1 MKKVP
6 SYPKVLILGASYTEN
21 ALTGE
26 VILQEKVDGS
36 QFGFGLNEDNE
47 LVFRSHNSSIQK
59 ECIPSMFKGG
69 VEYLLTI
76 EEKIKAFFSPDTY
89 FYCEY
94 LRKPKHNVLKYD
106 RFPKHHLVLFDV
118 LIKEKWV
125 DREELCKIAEY
136 LDIDMIPE
144 LYRGKADIDKIKELL
159 NIPSFLGNEL
169 IEGVVIK
176 NYNLFIE
183 GSSSPLFT
191 KYVRETFKERSKID
205 QKDKESNK
213 QSIEEYI
220 KSFHNEARWQKAYLH
235 LLEQDKIEKQPKDIQ
250 KLINAVKKDIIAE
263 EKENIKKDLY
273 KMFIGKILDYAIKGL
288 PEWYKNKLVQDIVQ
302 DIDNT
307 I

>member
-6 SYPKVLILGASYTEN
+6 SYPKILVLGSSFTEDVLN
-21 ALTGE
+21 GE

-47 LVFRSHNSSIQK
+47 LVFRSHNSPIQK
-59 ECIPSMFKGG
+59 ECIPSMFKSG

-76 EEKIKAFFSPDTY
+76 EEKIKSFFSPDTY

-106 RFPKHHLVLFDV
+106 RFPKNHLVLFDV
-118 LIKEKWV
+118 LIKEKWL

-159 NIPSFLGNEL
+159 NTPSFLGNEI
-169 IEGVVIK
+169 IEGIVIK
-176 NYNLFIE
+176 NYNTFIKE
-183 GSSSPLFT
+183 SNSPLFT

-205 QKDKESNK
+205 QKDKEPNK

-220 KSFHNEARWQKAYLH
+220 KSFRTKARWEKAYIH
-235 LLEQDKIEKQPKDIQ
+235 LLEQDKIEKQPKDIR
-250 KLINAVKKDIIAE
+250 KLINMVKKDIIDE
-263 EKENIKKDLY
+263 EKENIKRDLY
-273 KMFIGKILDYAIKGL
+273 KMFINEIMKEAIEGL
-288 PEWYKNKLVQDIVQ
+288 AEWYKEKLAKDLGI
-302 DIDNT
+302 
-307 I
+307 